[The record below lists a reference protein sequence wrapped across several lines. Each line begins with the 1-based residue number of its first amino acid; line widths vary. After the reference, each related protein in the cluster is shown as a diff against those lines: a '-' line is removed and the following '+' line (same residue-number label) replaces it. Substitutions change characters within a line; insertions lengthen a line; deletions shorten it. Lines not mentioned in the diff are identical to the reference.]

1 MNFGL
6 FEILTLVGSLGFFI
20 YGMKIMSEGIQ
31 KLAGAKMRS
40 VLGAITN
47 NKFAGIFTGF
57 FTTSVIQSSSATTV
71 MIVSF
76 VNAGLLSLRQ
86 AIGVIM
92 GANIGTTVTAFLVLG
107 LGFGKLSLA
116 TYALPLIAL
125 GLPLI
130 FFKRDNLS
138 SLGDFIIG
146 FALLFMG
153 LEALKTS
160 VPSFDQGGFYNLIE
174 PLTNQGIFSVIIFV
188 FVGTFV
194 TILVQSSSA
203 AMALTLVLCTKGLPF
218 EFAAAIV
225 LGENIGTTITAN
237 IAAIIGNI
245 HAKRA
250 ALAHLI
256 FNLIGVLWMLVFF
269 YFFTEN
275 IEYIVK
281 TNSNLFPFDT
291 SSKQS
296 IESSTIQWSLALFHL
311 TFNILNTL
319 LLVWFVKNI
328 ENAVVKVISSKADD
342 DDIFQ
347 LKYFSNTTLSSEFSI
362 LEVKSE
368 LVKFIGITS
377 KMNTFLKSLILE
389 TEKRKFSKILQKIKQ
404 YEEITDRIEDEVSEY
419 LTKVSETVSTQK
431 TNEEIKSILSIINDL
446 ESIGDIYYSLSKL
459 LERKS
464 ENKIYF
470 VPIQRNNIIDMINK
484 VEDFFGLLKNHIEN
498 TNEKSSKKIKTEKNN
513 LKKFHYDLKKDH
525 LMNISQS
532 KYSIK
537 SGVIYSDILS
547 GLEHVTSHIIDVKNS
562 ID

>member
-1 MNFGL
+1 MNFGF

-31 KLAGAKMRS
+31 KLAGAKMRK

-47 NKFAGIFTGF
+47 NKFAGILTGF

-76 VNAGLLSLRQ
+76 VNAGLLTLRQ

-116 TYALPLIAL
+116 TYSLPLIAL

-153 LEALKTS
+153 LEALKSS
-160 VPSFDQGGFYNLIE
+160 VPSFDQGGFYNIIE
-174 PLTNQGIFSVIIFV
+174 PLTNHGIFSVIIFV
-188 FVGTFV
+188 FVGTIV

-203 AMALTLVLCTKGLPF
+203 AMALTLVMCTKGLPF

-245 HAKRA
+245 YAKRA

-281 TNSNLFPFDT
+281 TNSEWFPFDT
-291 SSKQS
+291 SSEET
-296 IESSTIQWSLALFHL
+296 IEGSTIQWSLALFHL

-319 LLVWFVKNI
+319 FLVWFIKNI

-342 DDIFQ
+342 DEIFQ
-347 LKYFSNTTLSSEFSI
+347 LKYFSNSTLSSEFSI

-368 LVKFIGITS
+368 LLKFIGITS
-377 KMNTFLKSLILE
+377 KMNSFLKALILE
-389 TEKRKFSKILQKIKQ
+389 TDKRKFSKILNKIRQ

-419 LTKVSETVSTQK
+419 LTKVNETVSTQK

-470 VPIQRNNIIDMINK
+470 VPNQRNNIIEMINK
-484 VEDFFGLLKNHIEN
+484 VENLFNLLKNYIDN
-498 TNEKSSKKIKTEKNN
+498 TNERSSKIIKTEKNN
-513 LKKFHYDLKKDH
+513 FKKFHNGLKKNH
-525 LMNISQS
+525 LMNISNSQ
-532 KYSIK
+532 YSIK

-547 GLEHVTSHIIDVKNS
+547 GMENVTSHIIEVKNS

>member
-275 IEYIVK
+275 IEYVVK
-281 TNSNLFPFDT
+281 TNSNWFPFDT

-328 ENAVVKVISSKADD
+328 EKAVVKVISSKADD
-342 DDIFQ
+342 DEIFQ

-368 LVKFIGITS
+368 LLKFIGITS

-419 LTKVSETVSTQK
+419 LTKASETVSTQK